1 MLAMKYVYGDYQDSS
16 RHIMFVLVCFISA
29 ILAVKEYNIITQKEG
44 IKRLRD
50 YSTEKNNLLAEKNK
64 MLTVTM
70 NNEIRIATLSER
82 NRIAREIHDNVGHM
96 LSRAILQL
104 GAIMTVY
111 RKDTIYDNLVP
122 IKYSL
127 DTAMNNIRE
136 SVHDLHKDGFNV
148 KETAESILSALGN
161 YDIDPDFEAEIEAL
175 MEKKHYDMVFTVNY
189 FALISN
195 TCQKMG
201 VKYVSWTC
209 DNPLISMYHISVF
222 NDCNYIFTFD
232 KTNYLEFKEMGV
244 KHIWYLPL
252 AVDVD
257 RIDMILQKSEDS
269 VKYRGDIAFVGSLY
283 ERNSYDKIKNRLPEY
298 LRGYFDAV
306 MEAQLN
312 ISGAN
317 IVEPMLTTNILE
329 QLQEYFQ
336 LEKSEGSF
344 SDLGL
349 IFQTTVLGFK
359 IAEIER
365 RRALIELSK
374 HYRVN
379 VYSNS
384 DVSDLLRIQYCGSVD
399 YWSEM
404 PKVFRMSKINLNF
417 TIPNIKSGIPLR
429 IWDVLG
435 CGGFL
440 LTNYQAEIPY
450 YFKEGEDLVCFD
462 GLEDLCEKVGYYLEH
477 EEERKRIAWNGY
489 HKVREKHSY
498 IERIHTILDTV
509 AGEDAK

>member
-1 MLAMKYVYGDYQDSS
+1 M
-16 RHIMFVLVCFISA
+16 HILMYRWKA
-29 ILAVKEYNIITQKEG
+29 YNY
-44 IKRLRD
+44 RD
-50 YSTEKNNLLAEKNK
+50 IEQTFLLLGHTVDNIEQELGSYDVSPEFERVIEEK
-64 MLTVTM
+64 
-70 NNEIRIATLSER
+70 IRGT
-82 NRIAREIHDNVGHM
+82 
-96 LSRAILQL
+96 
-104 GAIMTVY
+104 
-111 RKDTIYDNLVP
+111 
-122 IKYSL
+122 
-127 DTAMNNIRE
+127 
-136 SVHDLHKDGFNV
+136 
-148 KETAESILSALGN
+148 
-161 YDIDPDFEAEIEAL
+161 
-175 MEKKHYDMVFTVNY
+175 HYDMVFTVNY
-189 FALISN
+189 FPLISN
-195 TCQKMG
+195 VCERTG

-209 DNPLISMYHISVF
+209 DNPLISMYHESVF
-222 NDCNYIFTFD
+222 HACYYIFTFD
-232 KTNYLEFKEMGV
+232 KTNYLEFRGMGV

-252 AVDVD
+252 AVDTERMD
-257 RIDMILQKSEDS
+257 ALLGAPEEDGTTGI
-269 VKYRGDIAFVGSLY
+269 VRKGMKTAGTVPEGTGEAGRRKAAQDPEMQKYRGDVAFVGSLY

-374 HYRVN
+374 HYKVN

-489 HKVREKHSY
+489 RKVREKHSY
-498 IERIHTILDTV
+498 IERIRTILDTV

>member
-1 MLAMKYVYGDYQDSS
+1 M
-16 RHIMFVLVCFISA
+16 HILMYRWKA
-29 ILAVKEYNIITQKEG
+29 YNY
-44 IKRLRD
+44 RD
-50 YSTEKNNLLAEKNK
+50 IEQTFLLLGHTVDNIEQELGSYDVSPEFERVIEEK
-64 MLTVTM
+64 
-70 NNEIRIATLSER
+70 IRGT
-82 NRIAREIHDNVGHM
+82 
-96 LSRAILQL
+96 
-104 GAIMTVY
+104 
-111 RKDTIYDNLVP
+111 
-122 IKYSL
+122 
-127 DTAMNNIRE
+127 
-136 SVHDLHKDGFNV
+136 
-148 KETAESILSALGN
+148 
-161 YDIDPDFEAEIEAL
+161 
-175 MEKKHYDMVFTVNY
+175 HYDMVFTVNY
-189 FALISN
+189 FPLISN
-195 TCQKMG
+195 VCERTG

-209 DNPLISMYHISVF
+209 DNPLISMYHESVF
-222 NDCNYIFTFD
+222 HACNYIFTFD
-232 KTNYLEFKEMGV
+232 KTNYLEFRGMGV

-252 AVDVD
+252 AVDTERMDALLGAPEEVRTAGAAHEGMKTAGTVPEEIGTAESVPAEIGKAGRRKAAQD
-257 RIDMILQKSEDS
+257 SEMR
-269 VKYRGDIAFVGSLY
+269 KYRGDVAFVGSLY

-374 HYRVN
+374 HYKVN

-462 GLEDLCEKVGYYLEH
+462 SLEDLCEKVGYYLEH

>member
-1 MLAMKYVYGDYQDSS
+1 M
-16 RHIMFVLVCFISA
+16 HILMYRWKA
-29 ILAVKEYNIITQKEG
+29 YNY
-44 IKRLRD
+44 RD
-50 YSTEKNNLLAEKNK
+50 IEQTFLLLGHTVDNIEQELGSYDVSPEFERVIEEK
-64 MLTVTM
+64 
-70 NNEIRIATLSER
+70 IRGT
-82 NRIAREIHDNVGHM
+82 
-96 LSRAILQL
+96 
-104 GAIMTVY
+104 
-111 RKDTIYDNLVP
+111 
-122 IKYSL
+122 
-127 DTAMNNIRE
+127 
-136 SVHDLHKDGFNV
+136 
-148 KETAESILSALGN
+148 
-161 YDIDPDFEAEIEAL
+161 
-175 MEKKHYDMVFTVNY
+175 HYDVVFTVNY
-189 FALISN
+189 FPLISN
-195 TCQKMG
+195 VCERTG
-201 VKYVSWTC
+201 VNYVSWTC
-209 DNPLISMYHISVF
+209 DNPLISMYHESVF
-222 NDCNYIFTFD
+222 HACNYIFTFD
-232 KTNYLEFKEMGV
+232 KTNYLEFRGMGV

-252 AVDVD
+252 AVDTERMD
-257 RIDMILQKSEDS
+257 ALLGAPEEAGRRKAAQDPEMR
-269 VKYRGDIAFVGSLY
+269 KYRGDVAFVGSLY

-489 HKVREKHSY
+489 RKVREKHSY
-498 IERIHTILDTV
+498 IERIRTILDTV
-509 AGEDAK
+509 AGEDTK

>member
-1 MLAMKYVYGDYQDSS
+1 M
-16 RHIMFVLVCFISA
+16 HILMYRWKA
-29 ILAVKEYNIITQKEG
+29 YNY
-44 IKRLRD
+44 RD
-50 YSTEKNNLLAEKNK
+50 IEQTFLLLGHTVDNIEQELGSYDVSPEFERVIEEK
-64 MLTVTM
+64 
-70 NNEIRIATLSER
+70 IRGT
-82 NRIAREIHDNVGHM
+82 
-96 LSRAILQL
+96 
-104 GAIMTVY
+104 
-111 RKDTIYDNLVP
+111 
-122 IKYSL
+122 
-127 DTAMNNIRE
+127 
-136 SVHDLHKDGFNV
+136 
-148 KETAESILSALGN
+148 
-161 YDIDPDFEAEIEAL
+161 
-175 MEKKHYDMVFTVNY
+175 HYDMVFTVNY
-189 FALISN
+189 FPLISN
-195 TCQKMG
+195 VCERTG
-201 VKYVSWTC
+201 VNYVSWTC
-209 DNPLISMYHISVF
+209 DNPLISMYHESVF
-222 NDCNYIFTFD
+222 HACNYIFTFD
-232 KTNYLEFKEMGV
+232 KTNYLEFRGMGV

-252 AVDVD
+252 AVDTERMDALLGVPEKAG
-257 RIDMILQKSEDS
+257 RRKSAQDPEMQ
-269 VKYRGDIAFVGSLY
+269 KYRGDVAFVGSLY

-462 GLEDLCEKVGYYLEH
+462 GLEDLGEKVGYYLDH

-489 HKVREKHSY
+489 RKVREKHSY
-498 IERIHTILDTV
+498 IERIRTILDTV
-509 AGEDAK
+509 AGEDTK

>member
-1 MLAMKYVYGDYQDSS
+1 M
-16 RHIMFVLVCFISA
+16 HILMYRWKA
-29 ILAVKEYNIITQKEG
+29 YNY
-44 IKRLRD
+44 RD
-50 YSTEKNNLLAEKNK
+50 IEQTFLLLGHTVDNIEQELGSYDVSPEFERVIEEK
-64 MLTVTM
+64 
-70 NNEIRIATLSER
+70 IRGT
-82 NRIAREIHDNVGHM
+82 
-96 LSRAILQL
+96 
-104 GAIMTVY
+104 
-111 RKDTIYDNLVP
+111 
-122 IKYSL
+122 
-127 DTAMNNIRE
+127 
-136 SVHDLHKDGFNV
+136 
-148 KETAESILSALGN
+148 
-161 YDIDPDFEAEIEAL
+161 
-175 MEKKHYDMVFTVNY
+175 HYDMVFTVNY
-189 FALISN
+189 FPLISN
-195 TCQKMG
+195 VCERTG

-209 DNPLISMYHISVF
+209 DNPLISMYHESVF
-222 NDCNYIFTFD
+222 HACNYIFTFD
-232 KTNYLEFKEMGV
+232 KTNYLEFRGMGV

-252 AVDVD
+252 AVDTERMD
-257 RIDMILQKSEDS
+257 ALLGAPEETGRRKAAQDPEMQ
-269 VKYRGDIAFVGSLY
+269 KYRGDVAFVGSLY
-283 ERNSYDKIKNRLPEY
+283 ERNSYDKIKSRLPEY

-374 HYRVN
+374 HYKVN

-462 GLEDLCEKVGYYLEH
+462 SLEDLCEKVGYYLEH

-489 HKVREKHSY
+489 RKVREKHSY
-498 IERIHTILDTV
+498 IERIRTILDTV
-509 AGEDAK
+509 ACEDAK

>member
-1 MLAMKYVYGDYQDSS
+1 M
-16 RHIMFVLVCFISA
+16 HILMYRWKA
-29 ILAVKEYNIITQKEG
+29 YNY
-44 IKRLRD
+44 RD
-50 YSTEKNNLLAEKNK
+50 IEQTFLLLGHTVDNIEQELGSYDVSPEFERVIEEK
-64 MLTVTM
+64 
-70 NNEIRIATLSER
+70 IRGT
-82 NRIAREIHDNVGHM
+82 
-96 LSRAILQL
+96 
-104 GAIMTVY
+104 
-111 RKDTIYDNLVP
+111 
-122 IKYSL
+122 
-127 DTAMNNIRE
+127 
-136 SVHDLHKDGFNV
+136 
-148 KETAESILSALGN
+148 
-161 YDIDPDFEAEIEAL
+161 
-175 MEKKHYDMVFTVNY
+175 HYDMVFTVNY
-189 FALISN
+189 FPLISN
-195 TCQKMG
+195 VCERTG

-209 DNPLISMYHISVF
+209 DNPLISMYHESVF
-222 NDCNYIFTFD
+222 HACNYIFTFD
-232 KTNYLEFKEMGV
+232 KTNYLEFRGMGV

-252 AVDVD
+252 AVDTERMD
-257 RIDMILQKSEDS
+257 ALLGAPEKPERRNATQDSEMR
-269 VKYRGDIAFVGSLY
+269 KYRGDVAFVGSLY

-462 GLEDLCEKVGYYLEH
+462 SLEDLCEKVGYYLEH

-498 IERIHTILDTV
+498 IERIRTILDTV
-509 AGEDAK
+509 ACEDAK

>member
-1 MLAMKYVYGDYQDSS
+1 M
-16 RHIMFVLVCFISA
+16 HILMYRWKA
-29 ILAVKEYNIITQKEG
+29 YNY
-44 IKRLRD
+44 RD
-50 YSTEKNNLLAEKNK
+50 IEQTFLLLGHTVDNIEQELGSYDVSPEFERVIEEK
-64 MLTVTM
+64 
-70 NNEIRIATLSER
+70 IRGT
-82 NRIAREIHDNVGHM
+82 
-96 LSRAILQL
+96 
-104 GAIMTVY
+104 
-111 RKDTIYDNLVP
+111 
-122 IKYSL
+122 
-127 DTAMNNIRE
+127 
-136 SVHDLHKDGFNV
+136 
-148 KETAESILSALGN
+148 
-161 YDIDPDFEAEIEAL
+161 
-175 MEKKHYDMVFTVNY
+175 HYDMVFTVNY
-189 FALISN
+189 FPLISN
-195 TCQKMG
+195 VCERTG

-209 DNPLISMYHISVF
+209 DNPLISMYHESVF
-222 NDCNYIFTFD
+222 HDCNYIFTFD
-232 KTNYLEFKEMGV
+232 KTNYLEFRGMGV

-252 AVDVD
+252 AVDTERMD
-257 RIDMILQKSEDS
+257 ALLGAPEEAGRWKAAQDPEMR
-269 VKYRGDIAFVGSLY
+269 KYRGDVAFVGSLY

-489 HKVREKHSY
+489 RKVREKHSY
-498 IERIHTILDTV
+498 IERIRTILDTV

>member
-1 MLAMKYVYGDYQDSS
+1 M
-16 RHIMFVLVCFISA
+16 HILMYRWKA
-29 ILAVKEYNIITQKEG
+29 YNY
-44 IKRLRD
+44 RD
-50 YSTEKNNLLAEKNK
+50 IEQTFLLLGHTVDNIEQELGSYDVSPEFERVIEEK
-64 MLTVTM
+64 
-70 NNEIRIATLSER
+70 IRGT
-82 NRIAREIHDNVGHM
+82 
-96 LSRAILQL
+96 
-104 GAIMTVY
+104 
-111 RKDTIYDNLVP
+111 
-122 IKYSL
+122 
-127 DTAMNNIRE
+127 
-136 SVHDLHKDGFNV
+136 
-148 KETAESILSALGN
+148 
-161 YDIDPDFEAEIEAL
+161 
-175 MEKKHYDMVFTVNY
+175 HYDMVFTVNY
-189 FALISN
+189 FPLISN
-195 TCQKMG
+195 VCERTG

-209 DNPLISMYHISVF
+209 DNPLISMYHESVF
-222 NDCNYIFTFD
+222 HACNYIFTFD
-232 KTNYLEFKEMGV
+232 KTNYLEFRGMGV

-252 AVDVD
+252 AVDTERMD
-257 RIDMILQKSEDS
+257 ALLGAPEKPERRNATQDSEMR
-269 VKYRGDIAFVGSLY
+269 KYRGDVAFVGSLY

-298 LRGYFDAV
+298 LRGYFDAL

-374 HYRVN
+374 HYKVN

-489 HKVREKHSY
+489 RKVREKHSY

>member
-1 MLAMKYVYGDYQDSS
+1 M
-16 RHIMFVLVCFISA
+16 HILMYRWKA
-29 ILAVKEYNIITQKEG
+29 YNY
-44 IKRLRD
+44 RD
-50 YSTEKNNLLAEKNK
+50 IEQTFLLLGHTVDNIEQELGSYDVSPEFERVIEEK
-64 MLTVTM
+64 
-70 NNEIRIATLSER
+70 IRGT
-82 NRIAREIHDNVGHM
+82 
-96 LSRAILQL
+96 
-104 GAIMTVY
+104 
-111 RKDTIYDNLVP
+111 
-122 IKYSL
+122 
-127 DTAMNNIRE
+127 
-136 SVHDLHKDGFNV
+136 
-148 KETAESILSALGN
+148 
-161 YDIDPDFEAEIEAL
+161 
-175 MEKKHYDMVFTVNY
+175 HYDMVFTVNY
-189 FALISN
+189 FPLISN
-195 TCQKMG
+195 VCERTG

-209 DNPLISMYHISVF
+209 DNPLISMYHESVF
-222 NDCNYIFTFD
+222 HDCNYIFTFD
-232 KTNYLEFKEMGV
+232 KTNYLEFRGMGV

-252 AVDVD
+252 AVDTERMDALLGAPEEVGRRKATQD
-257 RIDMILQKSEDS
+257 PEMQ
-269 VKYRGDIAFVGSLY
+269 KYRGDVAFVGSLY

-489 HKVREKHSY
+489 RKVREKHSY
-498 IERIHTILDTV
+498 IERIRTILDTV
-509 AGEDAK
+509 AGEDTK

>member
-1 MLAMKYVYGDYQDSS
+1 M
-16 RHIMFVLVCFISA
+16 HILMYRWKA
-29 ILAVKEYNIITQKEG
+29 YNY
-44 IKRLRD
+44 RD
-50 YSTEKNNLLAEKNK
+50 IEQTFLLLGHTVDNIEQELGSYDVSPEFERVIEEK
-64 MLTVTM
+64 
-70 NNEIRIATLSER
+70 IRGT
-82 NRIAREIHDNVGHM
+82 
-96 LSRAILQL
+96 
-104 GAIMTVY
+104 
-111 RKDTIYDNLVP
+111 
-122 IKYSL
+122 
-127 DTAMNNIRE
+127 
-136 SVHDLHKDGFNV
+136 
-148 KETAESILSALGN
+148 
-161 YDIDPDFEAEIEAL
+161 
-175 MEKKHYDMVFTVNY
+175 HYDMVFTVNY
-189 FALISN
+189 FPLISN
-195 TCQKMG
+195 VCERTG

-209 DNPLISMYHISVF
+209 DNPLISMYHESVF
-222 NDCNYIFTFD
+222 HACNYIFTFD
-232 KTNYLEFKEMGV
+232 KTNYLEFRGMGV

-252 AVDVD
+252 AVDTERMD
-257 RIDMILQKSEDS
+257 ALLGAPEKPERRNATQDSEMR
-269 VKYRGDIAFVGSLY
+269 KYRGDVAFVGSLY

-317 IVEPMLTTNILE
+317 IVEPMLTMNILE

-462 GLEDLCEKVGYYLEH
+462 SLEDLCEKVGYYLEH

-489 HKVREKHSY
+489 RKVREKHSY
-498 IERIHTILDTV
+498 IERIRTILDTV
-509 AGEDAK
+509 ACEDAK

>member
-1 MLAMKYVYGDYQDSS
+1 M
-16 RHIMFVLVCFISA
+16 HILMYRWKA
-29 ILAVKEYNIITQKEG
+29 YNY
-44 IKRLRD
+44 RD
-50 YSTEKNNLLAEKNK
+50 IEQTFLLLGHTVDNIEQELGSYDVSPEFERVIEEK
-64 MLTVTM
+64 
-70 NNEIRIATLSER
+70 IRGT
-82 NRIAREIHDNVGHM
+82 
-96 LSRAILQL
+96 
-104 GAIMTVY
+104 
-111 RKDTIYDNLVP
+111 
-122 IKYSL
+122 
-127 DTAMNNIRE
+127 
-136 SVHDLHKDGFNV
+136 
-148 KETAESILSALGN
+148 
-161 YDIDPDFEAEIEAL
+161 
-175 MEKKHYDMVFTVNY
+175 HYDMVFTVNY
-189 FALISN
+189 FPLISN
-195 TCQKMG
+195 VCERTG
-201 VKYVSWTC
+201 VKYISWTC
-209 DNPLISMYHISVF
+209 DNPLISMYHESVF
-222 NDCNYIFTFD
+222 HACNYIFTFD
-232 KTNYLEFKEMGV
+232 KTNYLEFRGMGV

-252 AVDVD
+252 AVDTERMD
-257 RIDMILQKSEDS
+257 ALLGAPEEAGRWKAAQDPEMR
-269 VKYRGDIAFVGSLY
+269 KYRGDVAFVGSLY

-298 LRGYFDAV
+298 LMGYFDAV

>member
-1 MLAMKYVYGDYQDSS
+1 M
-16 RHIMFVLVCFISA
+16 HILMYRWKA
-29 ILAVKEYNIITQKEG
+29 YNY
-44 IKRLRD
+44 RD
-50 YSTEKNNLLAEKNK
+50 IEQTFLLLGHTVDNIEQELGSYDVSPEFERVIEEK
-64 MLTVTM
+64 
-70 NNEIRIATLSER
+70 IRGT
-82 NRIAREIHDNVGHM
+82 
-96 LSRAILQL
+96 
-104 GAIMTVY
+104 
-111 RKDTIYDNLVP
+111 
-122 IKYSL
+122 
-127 DTAMNNIRE
+127 
-136 SVHDLHKDGFNV
+136 
-148 KETAESILSALGN
+148 
-161 YDIDPDFEAEIEAL
+161 
-175 MEKKHYDMVFTVNY
+175 HYDMVFTVNY
-189 FALISN
+189 FPLISN
-195 TCQKMG
+195 VCERTG

-209 DNPLISMYHISVF
+209 DNPLISMYHESVF
-222 NDCNYIFTFD
+222 HDCNYIFTFD
-232 KTNYLEFKEMGV
+232 KTNYLEFRGMGV

-252 AVDVD
+252 AVDTERMDALLGAPEKAGRRKVAQD
-257 RIDMILQKSEDS
+257 PEMQ
-269 VKYRGDIAFVGSLY
+269 KYRGDVAFVGSLY

-374 HYRVN
+374 HYKVN

-384 DVSDLLRIQYCGSVD
+384 NVSDLLRIQYCGSVD

>member
-1 MLAMKYVYGDYQDSS
+1 M
-16 RHIMFVLVCFISA
+16 HILMYRWKA
-29 ILAVKEYNIITQKEG
+29 YNY
-44 IKRLRD
+44 RD
-50 YSTEKNNLLAEKNK
+50 IEQTFLLLGHTVDNIEQELGSYDVSPEFERVIEEK
-64 MLTVTM
+64 
-70 NNEIRIATLSER
+70 IRGT
-82 NRIAREIHDNVGHM
+82 
-96 LSRAILQL
+96 
-104 GAIMTVY
+104 
-111 RKDTIYDNLVP
+111 
-122 IKYSL
+122 
-127 DTAMNNIRE
+127 
-136 SVHDLHKDGFNV
+136 
-148 KETAESILSALGN
+148 
-161 YDIDPDFEAEIEAL
+161 
-175 MEKKHYDMVFTVNY
+175 HYDMVFTVNY
-189 FALISN
+189 FPLISN
-195 TCQKMG
+195 VCERTG

-209 DNPLISMYHISVF
+209 DNPLISMYHESVF
-222 NDCNYIFTFD
+222 HACNYIFTFD
-232 KTNYLEFKEMGV
+232 KTNYLEFRGMGV

-252 AVDVD
+252 AVDTERMD
-257 RIDMILQKSEDS
+257 ALLGAPEKPERRNATQDSEMR
-269 VKYRGDIAFVGSLY
+269 KYRGDVAFVGSLY

-374 HYRVN
+374 HYKVN

-384 DVSDLLRIQYCGSVD
+384 DVSDLLRIRYCGSVD

-435 CGGFL
+435 CGSFL

-450 YFKEGEDLVCFD
+450 YFKEGEDLICFD

-489 HKVREKHSY
+489 RKVREKHSY
-498 IERIHTILDTV
+498 IERIRTILDTV

>member
-1 MLAMKYVYGDYQDSS
+1 M
-16 RHIMFVLVCFISA
+16 HILMYRWKA
-29 ILAVKEYNIITQKEG
+29 YNY
-44 IKRLRD
+44 RD
-50 YSTEKNNLLAEKNK
+50 IEQTFLLLGHTVDNIEQELGSYDVSPEFERVIEEK
-64 MLTVTM
+64 
-70 NNEIRIATLSER
+70 IRGT
-82 NRIAREIHDNVGHM
+82 
-96 LSRAILQL
+96 
-104 GAIMTVY
+104 
-111 RKDTIYDNLVP
+111 
-122 IKYSL
+122 
-127 DTAMNNIRE
+127 
-136 SVHDLHKDGFNV
+136 
-148 KETAESILSALGN
+148 
-161 YDIDPDFEAEIEAL
+161 
-175 MEKKHYDMVFTVNY
+175 HYDMVFTVNY
-189 FALISN
+189 FPLISN
-195 TCQKMG
+195 VCERTG

-209 DNPLISMYHISVF
+209 DNPLISMYHESVF
-222 NDCNYIFTFD
+222 HACNYIFTFD
-232 KTNYLEFKEMGV
+232 KTNYLEFRGMGV

-252 AVDVD
+252 AVDTERMD
-257 RIDMILQKSEDS
+257 ALLGAPEKPERRNATQDSEMR
-269 VKYRGDIAFVGSLY
+269 KYRGDVAFVGSLY

-317 IVEPMLTTNILE
+317 IVEPMLTMNILE

-489 HKVREKHSY
+489 RKVREKHSY
-498 IERIHTILDTV
+498 IERIRTILDTV

>member
-1 MLAMKYVYGDYQDSS
+1 M
-16 RHIMFVLVCFISA
+16 HILMYRWKA
-29 ILAVKEYNIITQKEG
+29 YNY
-44 IKRLRD
+44 RD
-50 YSTEKNNLLAEKNK
+50 IEQTFLLLGHTVDNIEQELGSYDVSPEFERVIEEK
-64 MLTVTM
+64 
-70 NNEIRIATLSER
+70 IRGT
-82 NRIAREIHDNVGHM
+82 
-96 LSRAILQL
+96 
-104 GAIMTVY
+104 
-111 RKDTIYDNLVP
+111 
-122 IKYSL
+122 
-127 DTAMNNIRE
+127 
-136 SVHDLHKDGFNV
+136 
-148 KETAESILSALGN
+148 
-161 YDIDPDFEAEIEAL
+161 
-175 MEKKHYDMVFTVNY
+175 HYDMVFTVNY
-189 FALISN
+189 FPLISN
-195 TCQKMG
+195 VCERTG

-209 DNPLISMYHISVF
+209 DNPLISMYHESVF
-222 NDCNYIFTFD
+222 HACNYIFTFD
-232 KTNYLEFKEMGV
+232 KTNYVAFGGLGV

-252 AVDVD
+252 AADTERMD
-257 RIDMILQKSEDS
+257 ALLGAPEKPERRNATQDSEMR
-269 VKYRGDIAFVGSLY
+269 KYRGDVAFVGSLY

>member
-1 MLAMKYVYGDYQDSS
+1 M
-16 RHIMFVLVCFISA
+16 HILMYRWKA
-29 ILAVKEYNIITQKEG
+29 YNY
-44 IKRLRD
+44 RD
-50 YSTEKNNLLAEKNK
+50 IEQTFLLLGYTVDNIEQELGSYDVSPEFERVIEEK
-64 MLTVTM
+64 
-70 NNEIRIATLSER
+70 IRGT
-82 NRIAREIHDNVGHM
+82 
-96 LSRAILQL
+96 
-104 GAIMTVY
+104 
-111 RKDTIYDNLVP
+111 
-122 IKYSL
+122 
-127 DTAMNNIRE
+127 
-136 SVHDLHKDGFNV
+136 
-148 KETAESILSALGN
+148 
-161 YDIDPDFEAEIEAL
+161 
-175 MEKKHYDMVFTVNY
+175 HYDMVFTVNY
-189 FALISN
+189 FPLISN
-195 TCQKMG
+195 VCERTG

-209 DNPLISMYHISVF
+209 DNPLISMYHESVF
-222 NDCNYIFTFD
+222 HDCNYIFTFD
-232 KTNYLEFKEMGV
+232 KTNYLEFRGMGV

-252 AVDVD
+252 AVDTERMDALLGAPEEV
-257 RIDMILQKSEDS
+257 RTAGAAHEGMKTAGTVPEEIGTAES
-269 VKYRGDIAFVGSLY
+269 VPAEIGKAGRRKAAQDPEMQKYRGDVAFVGSLY

-336 LEKSEGSF
+336 LEKSDGSF

-374 HYRVN
+374 HYKVN

-450 YFKEGEDLVCFD
+450 YFNEGEDLVCFD

-477 EEERKRIAWNGY
+477 EEERKRIVWNGY
-489 HKVREKHSY
+489 RKVREKHSY
-498 IERIHTILDTV
+498 IERIRTILDTV

>member
-1 MLAMKYVYGDYQDSS
+1 M
-16 RHIMFVLVCFISA
+16 HILMYRWKA
-29 ILAVKEYNIITQKEG
+29 YNY
-44 IKRLRD
+44 RD
-50 YSTEKNNLLAEKNK
+50 IEQTFLLLGHTVDNIEQELGSYDVSPEFERVIEEK
-64 MLTVTM
+64 
-70 NNEIRIATLSER
+70 IRGT
-82 NRIAREIHDNVGHM
+82 H
-96 LSRAILQL
+96 
-104 GAIMTVY
+104 
-111 RKDTIYDNLVP
+111 
-122 IKYSL
+122 
-127 DTAMNNIRE
+127 
-136 SVHDLHKDGFNV
+136 
-148 KETAESILSALGN
+148 
-161 YDIDPDFEAEIEAL
+161 YDI
-175 MEKKHYDMVFTVNY
+175 VFTVNY
-189 FALISN
+189 FPLISN
-195 TCQKMG
+195 VCERTG

-209 DNPLISMYHISVF
+209 DNPLISMYHESVF
-222 NDCNYIFTFD
+222 HACNYIFTFD
-232 KTNYLEFKEMGV
+232 KTNYLEFRGMGV

-252 AVDVD
+252 AVDTERMD
-257 RIDMILQKSEDS
+257 ALLGAPEKPERRNATQDSEMR
-269 VKYRGDIAFVGSLY
+269 KYRGDVAFVGSLY

-374 HYRVN
+374 HYKVN

-462 GLEDLCEKVGYYLEH
+462 SLEDLCEKVGYYLEH

-489 HKVREKHSY
+489 RKVREKHSY
-498 IERIHTILDTV
+498 IERIRTILDTV
-509 AGEDAK
+509 ACEDAK